1 METKT
6 LGNTGLQVTR
16 LGFGLAE
23 IERQERHGGDV
34 SDAARV
40 LETALDG
47 GINFLDTAACYAGTE
62 ELIGRTV
69 AHRRD
74 EYVLATKCGHVVGDT
89 TAEAWSAEVIEH
101 SIDRSLRRMKTD
113 RVDILQLHSPKLDV
127 LQNGEAVD
135 AIVRAREAGKTRFLG
150 FSGDNEPAQW
160 AIESGIFDTLQTSF
174 NLVDQYAR
182 NGLLADARDRG
193 MGVIVKRPVAKG
205 AWGKPSNPS
214 YYPDGAYAI
223 SEDYLKR
230 AQEMERLG
238 PIPGAPENP
247 ALLAIGFVFAHPE
260 VDTVLVGSNNASH
273 VTSNVDWVENRL
285 PIAAEAVDELHRRFD
300 QLGQDWEQLV

>member
-1 METKT
+1 MEKRG
-6 LGNTGLQVTR
+6 LGKTGLEVTP

-23 IERQERHGGDV
+23 IQRQEVNGGDV

-74 EYVLATKCGHVVGDT
+74 EYVLATKCGHVVGNAT
-89 TAEAWSAEVIEH
+89 GEPWSAEVIEH
-101 SIDRSLRRMKTD
+101 SIDRSLRRMETD

-135 AIVRAREAGKTRFLG
+135 AITRAREAGKTRFLG
-150 FSGDNEPAQW
+150 FSGDNEQAQW
-160 AIESGIFDTLQTSF
+160 AVNSGVFDTLQTSF
-174 NLVDQYAR
+174 NLVDQHAR
-182 NGLLADARDRG
+182 NGLLADARDSG
-193 MGVIVKRPVAKG
+193 MGVIVKRPVANG

-214 YYPDGAYAI
+214 YYAEA
-223 SEDYLKR
+223 YLKR
-230 AQEMERLG
+230 AGEMERLG
-238 PIPGAPENP
+238 PIPEAPENP
-247 ALLAIGFVFAHPE
+247 TLLAIGFVFAHPE

-273 VTSNVDWVENRL
+273 VTANIDWVENRL
-285 PIAAEAVDELHRRFD
+285 PIAIEAVDELHHRFD
-300 QLGQDWEQLV
+300 HLGQDWQQLV